1 MTNQRGNGKG
11 RRIKHLCA
19 ISGSGLR
26 VIRGA
31 VTSLLGPLDLGLVF
45 VTQNTQ
51 FLTEKTVVDSKILEP
66 RQSEE
71 GPVY

>member
-1 MTNQRGNGKG
+1 VTNQRKKGKG
-11 RRIKHLCA
+11 RRTKHLCA
-19 ISGSGLR
+19 SSGSGPR

-31 VTSLLGPLDLGLVF
+31 VTYLLVSLDLGLVF

-51 FLTEKTVVDSKILEP
+51 FLTEKSVVDSKILEP